1 MRSFVK
7 LVFALCLV
15 GQVWGAEPVRHRFVG
30 VDNGKNLLIHVDQFH
45 PERSWTAPIPPGS
58 RDIQFLLPSN
68 PTKLLVSHGNGAA
81 EYDLASGKRLDWIVD
96 RYRDIQTAVRLDSGQ
111 TLLGRVDGSIY
122 RLDADGREMSVAP
135 PPLKMSIRLMR
146 LLPGDG
152 LLLSGADPRALLE
165 IDSVGRLVRQ
175 VPIPGKFKGYKA
187 IRLPSD
193 NYLTSTGDDC
203 KIAEID
209 AKGKVLSYV
218 GGKTEHPQLGLDFC
232 SGWDL
237 LPNGNRV
244 MANWLGHG
252 KQSKG
257 VHLAEFTPDNRLV
270 WQWQDHRLA
279 RQITNVM
286 VLE

>member
-1 MRSFVK
+1 M
-7 LVFALCLV
+7 
-15 GQVWGAEPVRHRFVG
+15 
-30 VDNGKNLLIHVDQFH
+30 
-45 PERSWTAPIPPGS
+45 
-58 RDIQFLLPSN
+58 
-68 PTKLLVSHGNGAA
+68 
-81 EYDLASGKRLDWIVD
+81 
-96 RYRDIQTAVRLDSGQ
+96 
-111 TLLGRVDGSIY
+111 LGRVDGSIY
-122 RLDADGREMSVAP
+122 RLDADGREMGVTP

-209 AKGKVLSYV
+209 VKGQVLSYV
-218 GGKTEHPQLGLDFC
+218 GGKIEHPQLGLDFC

-252 KQSKG
+252 KQGKG